1 MRIKV
6 LYISLLILFTAC
18 NEYTPLPRGYQR
30 VERGAVDY
38 VELKTSDFSF
48 LYPTDAQIDFIKS
61 EAKPE
66 IWFNILYPQYN
77 ATIYCT
83 YIPLHNQNLSKILDD
98 GYQLAYSHTTKAESI
113 SQSLYTDSLRH
124 MSGLIYDIQGT
135 VASPVQF
142 YITDKSFNYLRGSLY
157 FSDLAKSDSIAPV
170 VEFLRA
176 DIVRIMETLEWT
188 RKR

>member
-1 MRIKV
+1 MRIKI

-18 NEYTPLPRGYQR
+18 NEYTPRPRGYQR
-30 VERGAVDY
+30 VEREQIDY
-38 VELKTSDFSF
+38 VKLDASDFSF
-48 LYPTDAQIDFIKS
+48 LYPTDAHIEYVKS

-83 YIPLHNQNLSKILDD
+83 YIPLHKQNLSQILDD
-98 GYQLAYSHTTKAESI
+98 SYQLAYSHTSKAESI
-113 SQSLYTDSLRH
+113 SQSLYTDSIRH

-142 YITDKSFNYLRGSLY
+142 YITDKSSNYLRGSLY
-157 FSDLAKSDSIAPV
+157 FSDLAKADSIAPV
-170 VEFLRA
+170 VDFLRS

-188 RKR
+188 KKQ